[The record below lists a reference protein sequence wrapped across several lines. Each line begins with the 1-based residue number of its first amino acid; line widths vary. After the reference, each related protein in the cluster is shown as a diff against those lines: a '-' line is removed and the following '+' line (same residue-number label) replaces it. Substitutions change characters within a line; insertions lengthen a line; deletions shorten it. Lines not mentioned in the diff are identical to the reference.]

1 MLFDQ
6 VKEAS
11 MKFMEGLIDEQEYV
25 TALIIALGDYQPQDA
40 SVVDLADALEKYQ
53 GGDNASQPEME

>member
-11 MKFMEGLIDEQEYV
+11 MRFMEGLIDEQEYV
-25 TALIIALGDYQPQDA
+25 TALIIALGDYKAQDA

-53 GGDNASQPEME
+53 GGDNAPQPEME